1 MSCLIYNFRYHDDP
15 YLIPLSNFR
24 KRSYALS
31 AEAGRKAAAWIR
43 DEHSILFTM
52 REWDPASKK
61 KTPYFNADPKIDA
74 FAPKPIYNDTSK
86 VITHTCDCLHPT

>member
-1 MSCLIYNFRYHDDP
+1 MQLFCNFLTLTKHVYRYHDDP

-43 DEHSILFTM
+43 DEHAELFTT
-52 REWDPASKK
+52 RVWDPPTKI
-61 KTPYFNADPKIDA
+61 KTPYFNADPKIEA
-74 FAPKPIYNDTSK
+74 FAPKPIYNDASK
-86 VITHTCDCLHPT
+86 V